1 MASFAIGSQSPRDIA
16 ASIVQEGTIIQQ
28 HYDMIRSLRERIA
41 ENEQRYG
48 ISSSDVHQTID
59 DGRLSETQSVCNWL
73 IDIDL
78 LDRIEN
84 ASR

>member
-41 ENEQRYG
+41 E
-48 ISSSDVHQTID
+48 
-59 DGRLSETQSVCNWL
+59 L
-73 IDIDL
+73 IELFQPD
-78 LDRIEN
+78 
-84 ASR
+84 